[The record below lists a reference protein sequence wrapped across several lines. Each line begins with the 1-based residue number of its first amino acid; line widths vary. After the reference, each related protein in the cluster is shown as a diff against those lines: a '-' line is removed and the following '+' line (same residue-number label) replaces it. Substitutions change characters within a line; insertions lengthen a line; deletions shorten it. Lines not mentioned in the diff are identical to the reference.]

1 MSIAQIVVQ
10 IEEMDE
16 GDYQVRMSYSG
27 GNDLETIE
35 SKAAFEKIVTAIGE
49 VLNSQVYKKQEYK
62 TPAFFNLN

>member
-10 IEEMDE
+10 IEEMGE

-35 SKAAFEKIVTAIGE
+35 
-49 VLNSQVYKKQEYK
+49 
-62 TPAFFNLN
+62 